1 MRKTALLFSSLMS
14 LSSLCAAGCGGAD
27 PNDVPGG
34 TIRGTIT
41 YGGAKKGPLT
51 IAAVTKFPPMG
62 PPAAFTRKG
71 TPTFPAEYEIT
82 GVADGTY
89 TVFAVL
95 DNNND
100 NPQSPG
106 PDDPVAPAPMQVT
119 ITAMK
124 GAHVDITLVDK

>member
-1 MRKTALLFSSLMS
+1 MRKTPLLLGAMFSLG
-14 LSSLCAAGCGGAD
+14 LGAAGCGGAD

-41 YGGAKKGPLT
+41 YSGSKKGPLT
-51 IAAVTKFPPMG
+51 VGIVTKWPPMG
-62 PPAAFTRKG
+62 APLAFTRKG

-89 TVFAVL
+89 TIFAVL
-95 DNNND
+95 DNNSD

-106 PDDPVAPAPMQVT
+106 PDDPVAVAPTQ
-119 ITAMK
+119 ITVSAAK
-124 GAHVDITLVDK
+124 GAHMDIALVDP